1 MTKLE
6 FAENGLHAQFIV
18 DDYNH
23 LQLFNL
29 SDVHQDI
36 PDGVSTEMDIH
47 AAVEAETAG
56 ARILRNRHVFN
67 LCPTE
72 LCYDSHTDTR
82 NAAGRLLTFVL
93 KNEQLTVRQCYQFY
107 TGTKVVRSYA
117 EVENTGTQAAELT
130 YVSSFCYAGFGGI
143 HGRHPYDQLTL
154 YIPHNSWCEE
164 LNWRSQTLRDIGLSE
179 KDGGVNRT
187 LFCISSRGCWST
199 KDYMPMGL
207 LQDAVSGE
215 TCLWQIESN
224 AGWQWEFGT
233 YGRRLYFRAS
243 GPDDL
248 NHQWRKVL
256 QPGKSFRT
264 VAVAFT
270 LLTGSISDAVREMT
284 AYRRQMLPAGVIDR
298 RQPVIFNDYMDCL
311 NAAPSTEKEL
321 PLIDRAAAL
330 GAEIYCMD
338 AGWFTDGHW
347 WPSVGEW
354 QICEE
359 RFDGRID
366 EVFARIREKGMI
378 PGIWLE
384 PEVMGVDCPLVPEF
398 SDCFYTYLGRPI
410 ICNGRYQLDFR
421 KEKVRRHLDQVVD
434 YLIDRLGVGYF
445 KFDYN
450 IDPLYGTETDADSV
464 GDGLVQCARAYLQWI
479 DSVRT
484 RHPGLLIENCSSG
497 GMRMDYAT
505 LQHFPLQSISD
516 AAFYNEFAHMGA
528 MVVTAALPEQA
539 GIWTVARPEYA
550 PNEVAFAAVNGLLN
564 RLYFGG
570 RIDRLTEEQ
579 FVLLQAAVDCYK
591 GLRDELLTM
600 HPWLPCGLC
609 HLEDDSMVGG
619 RISPDGHTAYLSVAH
634 MRGDGAIDIPLP
646 ETLRDAAVTVLY
658 PENGAQTAV
667 AGGCLQVALP
677 AKSAV
682 LLKLSHR

>member
-18 DDYNH
+18 DDRGRLY
-23 LQLFNL
+23 LLNL
-29 SDVHQDI
+29 SDSRRDI
-36 PDGVSTEMDIH
+36 PDDLRMESDIAATTE
-47 AAVEAETAG
+47 VETAG
-56 ARILRNRHVFN
+56 ARIRGNRHIFN
-67 LCPTE
+67 QCPTVP
-72 LCYDSHTDTR
+72 CYDSHTDTR

-117 EVENTGTQAAELT
+117 EVENIGTQAAELT
-130 YVSSFCYAGFGGI
+130 YVSSFCYAGFGSPDGC
-143 HGRHPYDQLTL
+143 HPHDRLTL
-154 YIPHNSWCEE
+154 YTPHNGWGEE
-164 LNWRSQTLRDIGLSE
+164 LNWRGQTLRDAGLTE
-179 KDGGVNRT
+179 KDNGYYTKTVRLN
-187 LFCISSRGCWST
+187 SRGCWST
-199 KDYMPMGL
+199 KEYLPMGL

-233 YGRRLYFRAS
+233 FRRRLYFRAG

-256 QPGKSFRT
+256 QPGESFRT

-284 AYRRQMLPAGVIDR
+284 AYRRQMLPAGVIDQ
-298 RQPVIFNDYMDCL
+298 RQPVVFNDYMDCL
-311 NAAPSTEKEL
+311 NADPSTEKEL

-338 AGWFTDGHW
+338 AGWFSNGDW

-359 RFDGRID
+359 RFDGRVD

-410 ICNGRYQLDFR
+410 VNNGRYQLDFR
-421 KEKVRRHLDQVVD
+421 KEKVRRQLDQV
-434 YLIDRLGVGYF
+434 IDRLVSRLGVGYF

-479 DSVRT
+479 DSVRA

-516 AAFYNEFAHMGA
+516 AAFYDEFAHMGA
-528 MVVTAALPEQA
+528 MAVTAVLPEQA
-539 GIWTVARPEYA
+539 GIWTVPKPEYA
-550 PNEVAFAAVNGLLN
+550 PNEIAFSAVNGLLN
-564 RLYFGG
+564 RLYLSG
-570 RIDRLTEEQ
+570 RIDQLTEEQ
-579 FVLLQAAVDCYK
+579 LALLQAAVDCYK

-609 HLEDDSMVGG
+609 HAEDNCMVGG

-634 MRGDGAIDIPLP
+634 MQGDEAIDIPLP

-667 AGGCLQVALP
+667 AGGRLRVTLP

-682 LLKLSHR
+682 LLKLSRQ